1 MASTPANILGV
12 MVSSTFTDLEAHR
25 AALIKAI
32 HGQKLFALAMENDS
46 AKLAD
51 VIESSLQMVA
61 ESAAYIGLLA
71 HKYGQVPEDATR
83 NPQNLS
89 ITELEFNEAQR
100 LGRPILLFLMSDDH
114 DVKPKDIELRPEQA
128 RQTNS
133 LQNPRQKHFGRFQSP
148 PRLRHLR
155 FTRRLPRQSH
165 PIDCRP
171 PPPPRKTRST
181 HKQSIRQHK
190 EPIPSPPALY
200 AEPRYLVSHEFIG
213 RQAQLDSLND
223 WAIPS
228 DPHPIIF
235 FDAIGG
241 TGKSMLTWHWLNHH
255 APKIRP
261 DLAGRLWYSFYERGA
276 QMSDFCRHALAYI
289 TGVEPKSLNQ
299 LKTPELAAQLLH
311 HLQAQPWL
319 LILDGIERILVAY
332 NRIDAAQLTD
342 DQASHPTDE
351 ISNRNPTSAI
361 RPEDDDL
368 LRALATAAPSKIV
381 ITSRLVPQ
389 AFLNR
394 AGQPIPGVLRLPL
407 PGLRPAD
414 AEALFRSCGITG
426 DSKAIQ
432 DYLKTNCDCHPLVI
446 SALAGLINDYLPDR
460 GNFDAWH
467 AHSGQLNFTDLD
479 LVQKRNH
486 ILRGRH
492 RCSPPEGR
500 RILAILSLLSESIE
514 YETLHALT
522 RESLQRKELNG
533 RHRGSGIPRSPPL

>member
-1 MASTPANILGV
+1 MASTPVNILGV
-12 MVSSTFTDLEAHR
+12 TVSSTFTDLKTHR
-25 AALIKAI
+25 TAVIKALE
-32 HGQKLFALAMENDS
+32 GQELFPFAMENDS
-46 AKLAD
+46 AKLID
-51 VIESSLQMVA
+51 VIESSLQMVRKG
-61 ESAAYIGLLA
+61 AAYIGIFT
-71 HKYGQVPEDATR
+71 HKYGQVPDDAER
-83 NPQNLS
+83 NPDNLS
-89 ITELEFNEAQR
+89 ITELEFNEAQH

-114 DVKPKDIELRPEQA
+114 EIKPKDIELDPIKRDKLTA
-128 RQTNS
+128 FKTRAKNISADSKVHRIYATFDS
-133 LQNPRQKHFGRFQSP
+133 LEDFRAKAIQSVAEL
-148 PRLRHLR
+148 RRHLAPEAP
-155 FTRRLPRQSH
+155 TSE
-165 PIDCRP
+165 
-171 PPPPRKTRST
+171 
-181 HKQSIRQHK
+181 SIRQPK
-190 EPIPSPPALY
+190 DLIPSPPALY

-241 TGKSMLTWHWLNHH
+241 TGKSMLTWNWLNHH

-299 LKTPELAAQLLH
+299 TKTAELAAQLLH

-342 DQASHPTDE
+342 GQASHPTDE

-389 AFLNR
+389 AFRNR

-414 AEALFRSCGITG
+414 AEALFRSCGING

-446 SALAGLINDYLPDR
+446 SALAGLINDHLPDR

-467 AHSGQLNFTDLD
+467 THSGQLNFTDLD
-479 LVQKRNH
+479 LIQKRDH
-486 ILRGRH
+486 ILKAAIGAA
-492 RCSPPEGR
+492 PPEAAGSSPFC
-500 RILAILSLLSESIE
+500 LFFPKV
-514 YETLHALT
+514 LT
-522 RESLQRKELNG
+522 TKPSQL
-533 RHRGSGIPRSPPL
+533 

>member
-1 MASTPANILGV
+1 

-25 AALIKAI
+25 AALIKALQ
-32 HGQKLFALAMENDS
+32 GQKFLAMAMENDS

-51 VIESSLQMVA
+51 VIESSLQMVG
-61 ESAAYIGLLA
+61 ESAAYIGILT
-71 HKYGQVPEDATR
+71 HKYGQVPEDPAR
-83 NPQNLS
+83 NPDNLS

-100 LGRPILLFLMSDDH
+100 LGRPILLFLMADDH
-114 DVKPKDIELRPEQA
+114 PVTLKDVEPDPAKRDKLTAFKNRAKNNSADSKVHRVYATFDSLEDFARRAIQSAADLR
-128 RQTNS
+128 
-133 LQNPRQKHFGRFQSP
+133 
-148 PRLRHLR
+148 RHLEA
-155 FTRRLPRQSH
+155 LPH
-165 PIDCRP
+165 PQPKAKD
-171 PPPPRKTRST
+171 
-181 HKQSIRQHK
+181 
-190 EPIPSPPALY
+190 PIPAPPALY
-200 AEPRYLVSHEFIG
+200 AEPRYLVSHQFIG

-223 WAIPS
+223 WAIPA

-241 TGKSMLTWHWLNHH
+241 AGKSMLTWHWLNHH
-255 APKIRP
+255 APKLRP

-289 TGVEPKSLNQ
+289 TGAEPKSFNQ
-299 LKTPELAAQLLH
+299 LKTPELASKLLH

-332 NRIDAAQLTD
+332 NRYDAAQLTD

-368 LRALATAAPSKIV
+368 LRALATASPSKIV

-394 AGQPIPGVLRLPL
+394 AGQTIPGVLRLPL

-414 AEALFRSCGITG
+414 AESLFRSCGISG
-426 DSKAIQ
+426 VSKAIR

-446 SALAGLINDYLPDR
+446 SALAGLNNDYLPDR
-460 GNFDAWH
+460 GNFDSWQAY
-467 AHSGQLNFTDLD
+467 SGQLT
-479 LVQKRNH
+479 
-486 ILRGRH
+486 
-492 RCSPPEGR
+492 
-500 RILAILSLLSESIE
+500 LSE
-514 YETLHALT
+514 
-522 RESLQRKELNG
+522 
-533 RHRGSGIPRSPPL
+533 PW